1 MLTFTE
7 ADVLAWVT
15 PLLWPFLRVVS
26 LFSALPV
33 RSSVQAH
40 RQGKNY
46 HDEANFFLAVE

>member
-1 MLTFTE
+1 LSPSVE
-7 ADVLAWVT
+7 YL
-15 PLLWPFLRVVS
+15 S